1 MNECFGAVILGESQ
15 RIFCDSFFAN
25 IIAQYHNTDPRSF
38 GFCAGENYG
47 IIIIWKRSD
56 FMLQMIPVKEYRKG
70 IRNVPSG
77 IVTCYRGGF
86 LHE

>member
-1 MNECFGAVILGESQ
+1 MNECFGAVILGEPRWISHCS
-15 RIFCDSFFAN
+15 IFAN

-38 GFCAGENYG
+38 GFCAGEKYG
-47 IIIIWKRSD
+47 IIVTWKRSD
-56 FMLQMIPVKEYRKG
+56 FMLQMIPVNEYRKG
-70 IRNVPSG
+70 IRNVLSG